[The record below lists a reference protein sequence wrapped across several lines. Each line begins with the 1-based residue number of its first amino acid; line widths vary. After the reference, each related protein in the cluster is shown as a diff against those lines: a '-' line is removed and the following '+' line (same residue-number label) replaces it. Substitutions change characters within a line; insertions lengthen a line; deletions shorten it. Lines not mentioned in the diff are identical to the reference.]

1 MSEAKQKIITQRLR
15 PRKKAAPK
23 PKRPNVSVRP
33 SVEEL
38 QTLHE
43 RAASFGYKSLSK
55 YLIERGLREGVMIQS
70 VERERLE
77 RLLFEVRRIGVNIN
91 QIALQMN
98 RGYTEYSQ
106 AYLDKAFREVE
117 RVHRA
122 LADELEGGLFR
133 QGDEAASGDRDT
145 TESR

>member
-1 MSEAKQKIITQRLR
+1 
-15 PRKKAAPK
+15 
-23 PKRPNVSVRP
+23 
-33 SVEEL
+33 
-38 QTLHE
+38 
-43 RAASFGYKSLSK
+43 
-55 YLIERGLREGVMIQS
+55 MIQS